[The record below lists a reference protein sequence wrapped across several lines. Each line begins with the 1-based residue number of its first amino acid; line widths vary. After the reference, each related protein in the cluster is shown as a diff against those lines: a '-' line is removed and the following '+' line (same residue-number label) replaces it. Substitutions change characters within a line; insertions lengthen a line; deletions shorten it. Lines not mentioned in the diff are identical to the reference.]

1 MKNLILALFLI
12 SSTQLVYGQS
22 KKVRLL
28 LEEIKSEWVVDDNNN
43 VTYVKVIEVP
53 SLNKAEIYNRALNYF
68 VYNYNSGKSVIQTQ
82 DENLGRVVGKGF
94 YNDVHIGQSILT
106 TYIDCFHIVRVDARE
121 GRARVVLSLTNYE
134 KTLVGGDSGPTLIST
149 DVNSE
154 FPINPKGYSKT
165 VMGKAFYKSHKS
177 ALQTLESIEK
187 ALKEGNTSIG
197 IENDDW

>member
-68 VYNYNSGKSVIQTQ
+68 V
-82 DENLGRVVGKGF
+82 
-94 YNDVHIGQSILT
+94 
-106 TYIDCFHIVRVDARE
+106 
-121 GRARVVLSLTNYE
+121 
-134 KTLVGGDSGPTLIST
+134 
-149 DVNSE
+149 
-154 FPINPKGYSKT
+154 
-165 VMGKAFYKSHKS
+165 
-177 ALQTLESIEK
+177 
-187 ALKEGNTSIG
+187 
-197 IENDDW
+197 